1 MCVYIFDRSG
11 IYSILMI
18 VSINID
24 VVYSILS
31 LLIFWLIYTVNFL
44 HPDMH
49 MYEFVSREQ
58 NINFSGNL
66 PYELNGSSLTW
77 FTRFNRLYGL
87 FLHSILIIG
96 FMILYISSIFLIIIV
111 WICITVFIIM
121 IFILIIRSYNIS
133 KTSSFFTEGF
143 QAYFNFFY
151 FFSAVLY

>member
-1 MCVYIFDRSG
+1 
-11 IYSILMI
+11 MI
-18 VSINID
+18 VSLNID

-31 LLIFWLIYTVNFL
+31 LLINIYSKFLVKWYFL

-58 NINFSGNL
+58 NISFSGNL
-66 PYELNGSSLTW
+66 PYKLNGSSLTW

-87 FLHSILIIG
+87 FLHNIFIIG

-143 QAYFNFFY
+143 QDYFTFFTLSPRFY
-151 FFSAVLY
+151 IKIT